1 MYKYKNG
8 KEMQYYIY
16 MNFGYLTHLFKKNG
30 ETCNKAVMRFPKVQR
45 GLMFVSH
52 NKLDVCSSLVL
63 INERHAN
70 MADLVKLR

>member
-1 MYKYKNG
+1 
-8 KEMQYYIY
+8 
-16 MNFGYLTHLFKKNG
+16 
-30 ETCNKAVMRFPKVQR
+30 
-45 GLMFVSH
+45 MFVSH